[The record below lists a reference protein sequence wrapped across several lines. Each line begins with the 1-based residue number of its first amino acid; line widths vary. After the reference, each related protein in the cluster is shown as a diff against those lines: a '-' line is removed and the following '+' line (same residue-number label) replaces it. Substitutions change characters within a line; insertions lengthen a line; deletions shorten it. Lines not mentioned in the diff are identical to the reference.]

1 MLCPDMNAFK
11 KKHKPLLPE
20 GLGQGHVMNQ
30 QLKNANPA
38 FRWAHSWAYLGA
50 LLGCA
55 GVWAQSELNPSPAA
69 LDLQLQARTWFS
81 QQKSY
86 PLERIQ
92 MSAMDNKLA
101 VKACTGQMRFDQ
113 PFQNQNVVRARC
125 SEPNSQ
131 YFLTAQVSALI
142 IGKTSSG
149 ESGSLTPNIASS
161 APPVT
166 PSVTPST
173 KPVELSSLN
182 TAKTQPTLTSSAPA
196 EKTPVFLPASYKPS
210 INPNEVIKTVL
221 VANQPLRRGTVLQ
234 ASLFRRVDTPIANTD
249 GQVLTQFKEIENSEL
264 LHDMGSDQVLHNF
277 DIKPALMVKKG
288 QQVTVMIGE
297 GRGFLITVKA
307 EAQQDGALGDQIRL
321 KNIDSGRSI
330 SGVITGVSEVKVL

>member
-1 MLCPDMNAFK
+1 MLCPDQNALHFNSK
-11 KKHKPLLPE
+11 RLASPGMGPGDAVSQHFQKAPTRRPHW
-20 GLGQGHVMNQ
+20 V
-30 QLKNANPA
+30 ATA
-38 FRWAHSWAYLGA
+38 CCWAA
-50 LLGCA
+50 LLSCVGA
-55 GVWAQSELNPSPAA
+55 WAQTELNPSPAA
-69 LDLQLQARTWFS
+69 LELQRQAREWFS
-81 QQKSY
+81 RQKSY
-86 PLERIQ
+86 PLEHIQ
-92 MSAMDNKLA
+92 MTAMDSKLA
-101 VKACTGQMRFDQ
+101 VSACAAQVRFDQ

-131 YFLTAQVSALI
+131 YFMTAQLSPMVLN
-142 IGKTSSG
+142 KTATRDSS
-149 ESGSLTPNIASS
+149 SPLSS
-161 APPVT
+161 APP
-166 PSVTPST
+166 
-173 KPVELSSLN
+173 
-182 TAKTQPTLTSSAPA
+182 AKTADISPAISLKAPTPAPSA
-196 EKTPVFLPASYKPS
+196 PVFLPATYKPH

-234 ASLFRRVDTPIANTD
+234 ANLFRRVDTPIANTD

-277 DIKPALMVKKG
+277 DIKPTLMVKRG

-330 SGVITGVSEVKVL
+330 SGVITGMNEVKVL